1 MNDHSFELINR
12 IFLNLN
18 NILFIT
24 MKTTRQ
30 IQLAFTALFL
40 TAVLFQSCHKSETPQ
55 PVQTNNNSTNGWCGD
70 TMICSFPFR
79 ITPFFV
85 PSGYYNTGE
94 QTTIF
99 KLDSI
104 DETPAYTG
112 EGLRIVYTYH
122 NNYWGAHFLNP
133 SLSNPWAGKYYIS
146 NDAKKI
152 TFKVRTDYRANVTF
166 NAFGDVQ
173 YGKVELY
180 QKTPVTPVWESI
192 TIPLSGKPA
201 SFNAPLNIVIDFTNP
216 PAPGTNIVVDIKDL
230 QFE

>member
-1 MNDHSFELINR
+1 MNDEL
-12 IFLNLN
+12 FAHLVNL
-18 NILFIT
+18 LKYLDLIT
-24 MKTTRQ
+24 MKTKT
-30 IQLAFTALFL
+30 LTLVASAALL
-40 TAVLFQSCHKSETPQ
+40 LMGLMFQSCHNSETPQ
-55 PVQTNNNSTNGWCGD
+55 PVLTNNNNSNGSCGD
-70 TMICSFPFR
+70 TSICSFPYR

-104 DETPAYTG
+104 GETPAYEG

-133 SLSNPWAGKYYIS
+133 ALADPWGGKYSIS
-146 NDAKKI
+146 SKAKKI

-180 QKTPVTPVWESI
+180 QKTPVQPVWEAI
-192 TIPLSGKPA
+192 TIPLKGRPA